1 MHYYQHHI
9 GDFIKATARLSD
21 SQTIAYLRLLWMYY
35 DTEKP
40 LILDTEL
47 LAFQIGT
54 SIQDTEL
61 LLRTFFILTD
71 KGWKQTRCE
80 EEISSYR
87 EFLNKKSMAGRAS
100 AEQRKNTRSTPVQQ
114 TLNDSSTDVQLT
126 TNHKP
131 ITNIGAAKATKGT
144 RFSLDAIPEEWVLF
158 CRKERSD
165 LNPILVFEG
174 FKDYWVSVA
183 GAKGVKADWFATWRN
198 WVRSQNQAPV
208 NKADQVFTTVPSRFE
223 RDPALIEVENKL
235 KQGVPM
241 PPEIRLAMERLRK

>member
-71 KGWKQTRCE
+71 EGWKQTRCE

-100 AEQRKNTRSTPVQQ
+100 AEQRKNIRSTPVQQ

-131 ITNIGAAKATKGT
+131 ITNINIYNDQFEMFWKSYPKKTAKESAKKAWIKIKPNDELIAKITKAVKDQKLSD
-144 RFSLDAIPEEWVLF
+144 REQQFIPH
-158 CRKERSD
+158 
-165 LNPILVFEG
+165 
-174 FKDYWVSVA
+174 A
-183 GAKGVKADWFATWRN
+183 ATWLNAKR
-198 WVRSQNQAPV
+198 WEDEIAG
-208 NKADQVFTTVPSRFE
+208 TTQKP
-223 RDPALIEVENKL
+223 IMGWK
-235 KQGVPM
+235 
-241 PPEIRLAMERLRK
+241 

>member
-61 LLRTFFILTD
+61 LLRTFFILSD
-71 KGWKQTRCE
+71 EGWKQTRCE

-100 AEQRKNTRSTPVQQ
+100 AEQRKNIRSTPVQQ

-131 ITNIGAAKATKGT
+131 ITNINIYNDQFEIFWKSYPKKTAKESAKKAWLKIKPNDELIAKITKAVKDQKLSD
-144 RFSLDAIPEEWVLF
+144 REQQFIPH
-158 CRKERSD
+158 
-165 LNPILVFEG
+165 
-174 FKDYWVSVA
+174 A
-183 GAKGVKADWFATWRN
+183 ATWLN
-198 WVRSQNQAPV
+198 
-208 NKADQVFTTVPSRFE
+208 NKRWEDEIAGTTQKP
-223 RDPALIEVENKL
+223 LMGWK
-235 KQGVPM
+235 
-241 PPEIRLAMERLRK
+241 

>member
-71 KGWKQTRCE
+71 EGWKQTRCE

-100 AEQRKNTRSTPVQQ
+100 AEQRKNIRSTPVQQ

-131 ITNIGAAKATKGT
+131 ITNINIYNDQFEMFWKSYPKKTAKESAKKAWIKIKPNDELIVKITKAVKDQKLSD
-144 RFSLDAIPEEWVLF
+144 REQQFIPH
-158 CRKERSD
+158 
-165 LNPILVFEG
+165 
-174 FKDYWVSVA
+174 A
-183 GAKGVKADWFATWRN
+183 ATWLN
-198 WVRSQNQAPV
+198 
-208 NKADQVFTTVPSRFE
+208 NKRWEDEIAGTTQKP
-223 RDPALIEVENKL
+223 LMGWK
-235 KQGVPM
+235 
-241 PPEIRLAMERLRK
+241 

>member
-71 KGWKQTRCE
+71 EGWKQTRCE

-114 TLNDSSTDVQLT
+114 TLNDGSTDVQLT
-126 TNHKP
+126 NNHKP
-131 ITNIGAAKATKGT
+131 ITNINIYNDQFEMFWKSYPKKTAKESAKKAWIKIKPNDELIAKITKAVKDQKLSE
-144 RFSLDAIPEEWVLF
+144 REQQFIPH
-158 CRKERSD
+158 
-165 LNPILVFEG
+165 
-174 FKDYWVSVA
+174 A
-183 GAKGVKADWFATWRN
+183 ATWLNAKR
-198 WVRSQNQAPV
+198 WEDEIAG
-208 NKADQVFTTVPSRFE
+208 TTQKP
-223 RDPALIEVENKL
+223 LMGWK
-235 KQGVPM
+235 
-241 PPEIRLAMERLRK
+241 

>member
-71 KGWKQTRCE
+71 EGWKQTRCE

-87 EFLNKKSMAGRAS
+87 EFLNKKSIIS
-100 AEQRKNTRSTPVQQ
+100 IIKNS
-114 TLNDSSTDVQLT
+114 LNGKS
-126 TNHKP
+126 
-131 ITNIGAAKATKGT
+131 
-144 RFSLDAIPEEWVLF
+144 F
-158 CRKERSD
+158 
-165 LNPILVFEG
+165 
-174 FKDYWVSVA
+174 
-183 GAKGVKADWFATWRN
+183 
-198 WVRSQNQAPV
+198 
-208 NKADQVFTTVPSRFE
+208 
-223 RDPALIEVENKL
+223 
-235 KQGVPM
+235 
-241 PPEIRLAMERLRK
+241 

>member
-21 SQTIAYLRLLWMYY
+21 SQTMAYLRLLWMYY

-71 KGWKQTRCE
+71 EGWKQTRCE
-80 EEISSYR
+80 EEILDYR
-87 EFLNKKSMAGRAS
+87 EFRNKKSMAGKAS
-100 AEQRKNTRSTPVQQ
+100 AEQRKNTRSTPVEQPF
-114 TLNDSSTDVQLT
+114 NDSLTDVQLT

-131 ITNIGAAKATKGT
+131 ITNINIYNDQFDEFWKIYPKKVSKESAKKAWLKIKPNDDLIAKITKAVKDQKLSE
-144 RFSLDAIPEEWVLF
+144 REQQFIPH
-158 CRKERSD
+158 
-165 LNPILVFEG
+165 
-174 FKDYWVSVA
+174 A
-183 GAKGVKADWFATWRN
+183 ATWLNAKR
-198 WVRSQNQAPV
+198 WEDEV
-208 NKADQVFTTVPSRFE
+208 TTIQKP
-223 RDPALIEVENKL
+223 LMGWK
-235 KQGVPM
+235 
-241 PPEIRLAMERLRK
+241 

>member
-61 LLRTFFILTD
+61 LLRTFFILSD
-71 KGWKQTRCE
+71 EGWKQTRCE

-100 AEQRKNTRSTPVQQ
+100 AEQRKNIRSTPVQQ

-131 ITNIGAAKATKGT
+131 ITNINIYNDQFEIFWKSYPKKTAKESAKKAWLKINPNDELIAKITKAVKDQKLSD
-144 RFSLDAIPEEWVLF
+144 REQQFIPH
-158 CRKERSD
+158 
-165 LNPILVFEG
+165 
-174 FKDYWVSVA
+174 A
-183 GAKGVKADWFATWRN
+183 ATWLNAKR
-198 WVRSQNQAPV
+198 WEDEIAG
-208 NKADQVFTTVPSRFE
+208 TTQKP
-223 RDPALIEVENKL
+223 LMGWK
-235 KQGVPM
+235 
-241 PPEIRLAMERLRK
+241 

>member
-71 KGWKQTRCE
+71 EGWKQTRCE

-100 AEQRKNTRSTPVQQ
+100 AEQRKNIRSTPVQQ
-114 TLNDSSTDVQLT
+114 TLNDSSADVQLT

-131 ITNIGAAKATKGT
+131 ITNINIYNDQFEMFWKSYPKKTAKESAKKAWLKIKPNDELIAKITKAVKDQKLSE
-144 RFSLDAIPEEWVLF
+144 REQQFIPH
-158 CRKERSD
+158 
-165 LNPILVFEG
+165 
-174 FKDYWVSVA
+174 A
-183 GAKGVKADWFATWRN
+183 ATWLN
-198 WVRSQNQAPV
+198 
-208 NKADQVFTTVPSRFE
+208 NKRWEDEIAGTTQKP
-223 RDPALIEVENKL
+223 LIGWK
-235 KQGVPM
+235 
-241 PPEIRLAMERLRK
+241 

>member
-21 SQTIAYLRLLWMYY
+21 SQTMAYLRLLWMYY

-71 KGWKQTRCE
+71 EGWKQTRCE

-100 AEQRKNTRSTPVQQ
+100 AEQRKNIRSTPVQQ

-131 ITNIGAAKATKGT
+131 ITNINIYNDQFEMFWKSYPKKTAKESAKKAWIKIKPNDELIAKITKAVKDQKLSE
-144 RFSLDAIPEEWVLF
+144 REQQFIPH
-158 CRKERSD
+158 
-165 LNPILVFEG
+165 
-174 FKDYWVSVA
+174 A
-183 GAKGVKADWFATWRN
+183 ATWLNAKR
-198 WVRSQNQAPV
+198 WEDEIAG
-208 NKADQVFTTVPSRFE
+208 TTQKP
-223 RDPALIEVENKL
+223 LMGWK
-235 KQGVPM
+235 
-241 PPEIRLAMERLRK
+241 

>member
-61 LLRTFFILTD
+61 LLRAFFILTD
-71 KGWKQTRCE
+71 EGWKQTRCE

-100 AEQRKNTRSTPVQQ
+100 AEQRKNIRSTPVQQ

-131 ITNIGAAKATKGT
+131 ITNINIYNDQFEMFWKSYPKKTAKESAKKAWIKIKPNDELIVKITKAVKDQKLSD
-144 RFSLDAIPEEWVLF
+144 REQQFIPH
-158 CRKERSD
+158 
-165 LNPILVFEG
+165 
-174 FKDYWVSVA
+174 A
-183 GAKGVKADWFATWRN
+183 ATWLN
-198 WVRSQNQAPV
+198 
-208 NKADQVFTTVPSRFE
+208 NKRWEDEIAGTTQKP
-223 RDPALIEVENKL
+223 LMGWK
-235 KQGVPM
+235 
-241 PPEIRLAMERLRK
+241 

>member
-71 KGWKQTRCE
+71 EGWKQTRCE

-100 AEQRKNTRSTPVQQ
+100 AEQRKNIRSTPVQQ

-131 ITNIGAAKATKGT
+131 ITNINIYNDQFEMFWKSYPKKTAKESAKKAWIKIKPNDELIAKIAKAVKDQKLSD
-144 RFSLDAIPEEWVLF
+144 REQQFIPH
-158 CRKERSD
+158 
-165 LNPILVFEG
+165 
-174 FKDYWVSVA
+174 A
-183 GAKGVKADWFATWRN
+183 ATWLN
-198 WVRSQNQAPV
+198 
-208 NKADQVFTTVPSRFE
+208 NKRWEDEIAGTTQKP
-223 RDPALIEVENKL
+223 LMGWK
-235 KQGVPM
+235 
-241 PPEIRLAMERLRK
+241 

>member
-21 SQTIAYLRLLWMYY
+21 SQTMAYLRLLWMYY

-71 KGWKQTRCE
+71 EGWKQTRCE
-80 EEISSYR
+80 EEILDYR
-87 EFLNKKSMAGRAS
+87 EFRNKKSMAGKAS
-100 AEQRKNTRSTPVQQ
+100 AEQRKNTRSTPVEQPF
-114 TLNDSSTDVQLT
+114 NDSSTDVQLT

-131 ITNIGAAKATKGT
+131 ITNINIYNDQFDEFWKIYPKKVSKESAKKAWLKIKPNDDLVAKITKAVKDQKLSE
-144 RFSLDAIPEEWVLF
+144 REQQFIPH
-158 CRKERSD
+158 
-165 LNPILVFEG
+165 
-174 FKDYWVSVA
+174 A
-183 GAKGVKADWFATWRN
+183 ATWLSAKR
-198 WVRSQNQAPV
+198 WEDEV
-208 NKADQVFTTVPSRFE
+208 TTIQKP
-223 RDPALIEVENKL
+223 LMGWK
-235 KQGVPM
+235 
-241 PPEIRLAMERLRK
+241 

>member
-71 KGWKQTRCE
+71 EGWKQTRCE

-100 AEQRKNTRSTPVQQ
+100 AEQRKNIRSTPVQQ

-131 ITNIGAAKATKGT
+131 ITNINIYNDQFEIFWKSYPKKTAKESAKKAWIKIKPNDELIAKITKAVKDQKLSE
-144 RFSLDAIPEEWVLF
+144 REQQFIPH
-158 CRKERSD
+158 
-165 LNPILVFEG
+165 
-174 FKDYWVSVA
+174 A
-183 GAKGVKADWFATWRN
+183 ATWLNAKR
-198 WVRSQNQAPV
+198 WEDEIAG
-208 NKADQVFTTVPSRFE
+208 TTQKP
-223 RDPALIEVENKL
+223 IMGWK
-235 KQGVPM
+235 
-241 PPEIRLAMERLRK
+241 

>member
-71 KGWKQTRCE
+71 EGWKQTRCE

-100 AEQRKNTRSTPVQQ
+100 AEQRKNIRSTPVQQ

-131 ITNIGAAKATKGT
+131 ITNINIYNDQFEMFWKSYPKKTAKESAKKAWIKIKPNDELIAKITKAVKDQKLSD
-144 RFSLDAIPEEWVLF
+144 REQQFIPH
-158 CRKERSD
+158 
-165 LNPILVFEG
+165 
-174 FKDYWVSVA
+174 A
-183 GAKGVKADWFATWRN
+183 ATWLN
-198 WVRSQNQAPV
+198 
-208 NKADQVFTTVPSRFE
+208 NKRWEDEIAGTTQKP
-223 RDPALIEVENKL
+223 IMGWK
-235 KQGVPM
+235 
-241 PPEIRLAMERLRK
+241 

>member
-71 KGWKQTRCE
+71 EGWKQTRCE

-100 AEQRKNTRSTPVQQ
+100 AEQRKNIRSTPVQQ

-131 ITNIGAAKATKGT
+131 ITNINIYNDQFEMFWKSYPKKTAKESAKKAWLKIKPNDELIAKIAKAVKDQKLSD
-144 RFSLDAIPEEWVLF
+144 REQQFIPH
-158 CRKERSD
+158 
-165 LNPILVFEG
+165 
-174 FKDYWVSVA
+174 A
-183 GAKGVKADWFATWRN
+183 ATWLN
-198 WVRSQNQAPV
+198 
-208 NKADQVFTTVPSRFE
+208 NKRWEDEISGTTQKP
-223 RDPALIEVENKL
+223 LMGWK
-235 KQGVPM
+235 
-241 PPEIRLAMERLRK
+241 

>member
-61 LLRTFFILTD
+61 LLRTFFILTNE
-71 KGWKQTRCE
+71 GWKQTRCE

-131 ITNIGAAKATKGT
+131 ITNINIYNDQFEMFWKSYPKKTAKESAKKAWLKIKPNDELIAKITKAVKDQKLSD
-144 RFSLDAIPEEWVLF
+144 REQQFIPH
-158 CRKERSD
+158 
-165 LNPILVFEG
+165 
-174 FKDYWVSVA
+174 A
-183 GAKGVKADWFATWRN
+183 ATWLNAKR
-198 WVRSQNQAPV
+198 WEDEIAG
-208 NKADQVFTTVPSRFE
+208 TTQKP
-223 RDPALIEVENKL
+223 LMGWK
-235 KQGVPM
+235 
-241 PPEIRLAMERLRK
+241 

>member
-1 MHYYQHHI
+1 
-9 GDFIKATARLSD
+9 
-21 SQTIAYLRLLWMYY
+21 MYY

-71 KGWKQTRCE
+71 EGWKQTRCE

-100 AEQRKNTRSTPVQQ
+100 AEQRKNIRSTPVQQ

-131 ITNIGAAKATKGT
+131 ITNINIYNDQFEMFWKSYPKKTAKESAKKAWIKIKPNDELIAKITKAVKDQKLSD
-144 RFSLDAIPEEWVLF
+144 REQQFIPH
-158 CRKERSD
+158 
-165 LNPILVFEG
+165 
-174 FKDYWVSVA
+174 A
-183 GAKGVKADWFATWRN
+183 ATWLN
-198 WVRSQNQAPV
+198 
-208 NKADQVFTTVPSRFE
+208 NKRWEDEIAGTTQKP
-223 RDPALIEVENKL
+223 LMGWK
-235 KQGVPM
+235 
-241 PPEIRLAMERLRK
+241 

>member
-61 LLRTFFILTD
+61 LLRTFFILSD
-71 KGWKQTRCE
+71 EGWKQTRCE

-100 AEQRKNTRSTPVQQ
+100 AEQRKNIRSTPVQQ

-126 TNHKP
+126 NNHKP
-131 ITNIGAAKATKGT
+131 ITNINIYNDQFEIFWKSYPKKTAKESAKKAWIKIKPNDELIAKIAKAVKDQKLSD
-144 RFSLDAIPEEWVLF
+144 REQQFIPH
-158 CRKERSD
+158 
-165 LNPILVFEG
+165 
-174 FKDYWVSVA
+174 A
-183 GAKGVKADWFATWRN
+183 ATWLN
-198 WVRSQNQAPV
+198 
-208 NKADQVFTTVPSRFE
+208 NKRWEDEIAGTTQKP
-223 RDPALIEVENKL
+223 LMGWK
-235 KQGVPM
+235 
-241 PPEIRLAMERLRK
+241 

>member
-61 LLRTFFILTD
+61 LLRTFFILSD
-71 KGWKQTRCE
+71 EGWKQTRCE

-100 AEQRKNTRSTPVQQ
+100 AEQRKNIRSTPVQQ

-131 ITNIGAAKATKGT
+131 ITNINIYNDQFEIFWKSYPKKTAKESAKKAWLKIKPNDELIAKITKAVKDQKLSE
-144 RFSLDAIPEEWVLF
+144 REQQFIPH
-158 CRKERSD
+158 
-165 LNPILVFEG
+165 
-174 FKDYWVSVA
+174 A
-183 GAKGVKADWFATWRN
+183 ATWLNAKR
-198 WVRSQNQAPV
+198 WEDEIAG
-208 NKADQVFTTVPSRFE
+208 TTQKP
-223 RDPALIEVENKL
+223 LMGWK
-235 KQGVPM
+235 
-241 PPEIRLAMERLRK
+241 

>member
-71 KGWKQTRCE
+71 EGWKQTRCE

-100 AEQRKNTRSTPVQQ
+100 AEQRKNIRSTPVQQ

-131 ITNIGAAKATKGT
+131 ITNINIYNDQFESFWKIYPKKVSKENAKKAWIKIKPNDELIAKIIKSV
-144 RFSLDAIPEEWVLF
+144 RDQKLSEREQQFIPH
-158 CRKERSD
+158 
-165 LNPILVFEG
+165 
-174 FKDYWVSVA
+174 A
-183 GAKGVKADWFATWRN
+183 ATWLN
-198 WVRSQNQAPV
+198 
-208 NKADQVFTTVPSRFE
+208 NKRWEDEISGTTQKP
-223 RDPALIEVENKL
+223 IMGWK
-235 KQGVPM
+235 
-241 PPEIRLAMERLRK
+241 

>member
-61 LLRTFFILTD
+61 LLRTFFILSD
-71 KGWKQTRCE
+71 EGWKQTRCE

-100 AEQRKNTRSTPVQQ
+100 AEQRKNIRSTPVQQ

-131 ITNIGAAKATKGT
+131 ITNINIYNDQFEIFWKSYPKKTAKESAKKAWIKIKPNDELIAKITKAVKEQKLSE
-144 RFSLDAIPEEWVLF
+144 REQQFIPH
-158 CRKERSD
+158 
-165 LNPILVFEG
+165 
-174 FKDYWVSVA
+174 A
-183 GAKGVKADWFATWRN
+183 ATWLNAKR
-198 WVRSQNQAPV
+198 WEDEIAG
-208 NKADQVFTTVPSRFE
+208 TTQKP
-223 RDPALIEVENKL
+223 LMGWK
-235 KQGVPM
+235 
-241 PPEIRLAMERLRK
+241 

>member
-126 TNHKP
+126 NNHKP
-131 ITNIGAAKATKGT
+131 ITNINIYNDQFEMFWKSYPKKTAKESAKKAWIKIKPNDELIAKITKAVKDQKLSE
-144 RFSLDAIPEEWVLF
+144 REQQFIPH
-158 CRKERSD
+158 
-165 LNPILVFEG
+165 
-174 FKDYWVSVA
+174 A
-183 GAKGVKADWFATWRN
+183 ATWLNAKR
-198 WVRSQNQAPV
+198 WEDEIAG
-208 NKADQVFTTVPSRFE
+208 TTQKP
-223 RDPALIEVENKL
+223 LMGWK
-235 KQGVPM
+235 
-241 PPEIRLAMERLRK
+241 

>member
-71 KGWKQTRCE
+71 EGWKQTRCE

-100 AEQRKNTRSTPVQQ
+100 AEQRKNIRSTPVQQ
-114 TLNDSSTDVQLT
+114 TFNDSSTDVQLT
-126 TNHKP
+126 NNHKP
-131 ITNIGAAKATKGT
+131 ITNNHISIDQFETFWKIYPKKVSKENAKKAWIKIKPNDDLIVKITKAVKDQKLSE
-144 RFSLDAIPEEWVLF
+144 REQQFIPH
-158 CRKERSD
+158 
-165 LNPILVFEG
+165 
-174 FKDYWVSVA
+174 A
-183 GAKGVKADWFATWRN
+183 ATWLN
-198 WVRSQNQAPV
+198 
-208 NKADQVFTTVPSRFE
+208 NKRWEDEIAGTTQKP
-223 RDPALIEVENKL
+223 LMGWK
-235 KQGVPM
+235 
-241 PPEIRLAMERLRK
+241 

>member
-71 KGWKQTRCE
+71 EGWKQTRCE

-126 TNHKP
+126 NNHKP
-131 ITNIGAAKATKGT
+131 ITNINIYNDQFEMFWKSYPKKTAKESAKKAWIKIKPNDELIAKITKAVKDQKLSD
-144 RFSLDAIPEEWVLF
+144 REQQFIPH
-158 CRKERSD
+158 
-165 LNPILVFEG
+165 
-174 FKDYWVSVA
+174 A
-183 GAKGVKADWFATWRN
+183 ATWLNAKR
-198 WVRSQNQAPV
+198 WEDEIAG
-208 NKADQVFTTVPSRFE
+208 TTQKP
-223 RDPALIEVENKL
+223 LMGWK
-235 KQGVPM
+235 
-241 PPEIRLAMERLRK
+241 